1 MDVAVTLILA
11 TGVFFVLATCLVVL
25 FIALKTKENTD
36 AILAE
41 IRQSGRRSP

>member
-1 MDVAVTLILA
+1 MDIAIILILA
-11 TGVFFVLATCLVVL
+11 TGVFFVLATSLVVL

-41 IRQSGRRSP
+41 IRRNKGL